1 MANPDD
7 TQRYR
12 DILHRLAQNGTL
24 DYPEVAARLST
35 GLEGFL
41 TRWEREV
48 LPFVAAGGAEL
59 RFVEGPYGRGKTHFL
74 QALEISAQRAGF
86 ITSRVECGMQQK
98 PFGSLAE
105 TYRAI
110 ADNMSVGVA
119 GRNGGGSG
127 LGGILSAVTAD
138 QLTVFQNSARG
149 NPAFRNLVLAYG
161 NRIQAGYP
169 RDPVTQNLRALLH
182 HDSNRRVTFR
192 ELFEIADQLGVRLQR
207 PIGKIGKR
215 NAAVWLRSLLAL
227 PRQLGFK
234 GLVVLFD
241 ETGADLSISSAFG
254 SFGER
259 QQHLANL
266 RNLVDQLATGGTPGC
281 SVVYATTRDLVEIAR
296 QDYPALSQRVE
307 RREEMSAF
315 ALPSRNPRAIWCRL
329 DELTDPAPD
338 VPEFFEELGTKL
350 VALAR
355 DAGVVESRLAAERAK
370 SAERARNMSQ
380 NLTQSVVR
388 EFIKTVASN
397 LIRN

>member
-1 MANPDD
+1 MANPND
-7 TQRYR
+7 TQRFR

-24 DYPEVAARLST
+24 DDPEVAARLST
-35 GLEGFL
+35 GLDGFL

-86 ITSRVECGMQQK
+86 LTSRVECGMQQK

-110 ADNMSVGVA
+110 ANNMSVGCA
-119 GRNGGGSG
+119 ARNSGGTG
-127 LGGILSAVTAD
+127 LGGIFSAVSAD
-138 QLTVFQNSARG
+138 QLTRFQNSARG
-149 NPAFRNLVLAYG
+149 NPAYRNLVVAYG
-161 NRIQAGYP
+161 KRMQAGSP

-182 HDSNRRVTFR
+182 NDSNRRVTFR
-192 ELFEIADQLGVRLQR
+192 ELFEIAGRLGVRLQR

-215 NAAVWLRSLLAL
+215 NAAVWLRSLLTL

-241 ETGADLSISSAFG
+241 ETGADLSFRSHFG
-254 SFGER
+254 SFGDH

-281 SVVYATTRDLVEIAR
+281 SVIYATTRDLVEIAR

-307 RREEMSAF
+307 RREEMNGF
-315 ALPSRNPRAIWCRL
+315 AATSRNPRAIWCRL

-338 VPEFFEELGTKL
+338 VPEFFEQLSQKL
-350 VALAR
+350 VALAK
-355 DAGVVESRLAAERAK
+355 DAGVAESRLAAERTKAGDRAK
-370 SAERARNMSQ
+370 KMSQ